1 MEEPFI
7 NKLPNELLTWI
18 FEITP
23 LDADR
28 SRPGY
33 TAWHRRLE
41 YYPWLRFMLVCR
53 RWRIIGERLL
63 YRNLSL
69 NILDE
74 PSEQM
79 VFVTERPHICRFVR
93 DLHLT
98 VSLNNPVEKATLD
111 LLRKFN
117 SVRKLNLSG
126 RPYRIGRPILEF
138 IRTMRLAEMSLSDL
152 PSLNMIFEFFD
163 MLTLTHL
170 SVSSLDW
177 SKPFRPR
184 TSDTEEQGPE
194 LGDESVPNSSTTSS
208 PPPTIL
214 PGNADDAVLTSAL
227 DELLP
232 ISRQKTSEIKSI
244 HFSRPLAGV
253 TVARQ
258 LFLWP
263 AGLEEVKISLLTASN
278 AYEEYTGKGV
288 QRLLLPQ
295 CHALKKID
303 IGVMTQGSDGI
314 PNLQGFSAL
323 EELTISAY
331 NLFHDSPEGAHEKL
345 SMPSLKRLVVSF
357 STEELWSESLNDF
370 GENELLWMEEFI
382 ELVRTAPETSELRN
396 IYVRFRPQPT
406 YPPRDDVDEWPWD
419 MFEELAELC
428 EEYGITLGYDPAE
441 FSKRQFCER
450 YQSPSDSE

>member
-1 MEEPFI
+1 MDGPFI
-7 NKLPNELLTWI
+7 NSLPNELLTWI

-23 LDADR
+23 PDADR

-53 RWRIIGERLL
+53 RWRIVGERLL
-63 YRNLSL
+63 YRKLSL
-69 NILDE
+69 SILDE
-74 PSEQM
+74 PSARM
-79 VFVTERPHICRFVR
+79 AFVTERPHICRFVR
-93 DLHLT
+93 DFRLT
-98 VSLNNPVEKATLD
+98 VSSKPVEKDTLD
-111 LLRKFN
+111 LLQKFN
-117 SVRKLNLSG
+117 SVRRLSLTG
-126 RPYRIGRPILEF
+126 RPFKIGRPILEL
-138 IRTMRLAEMSLSDL
+138 IRTMRLTEVSLSDL

-163 MLTLTHL
+163 MSTLTHL

-177 SKPFRPR
+177 SKPINPR
-184 TSDTEEQGPE
+184 ASGDEKQGPK
-194 LGDESVPNSSTTSS
+194 LGDESVPNSSTSS
-208 PPPTIL
+208 NPPTTTL
-214 PGNADDAVLTSAL
+214 PENADDTALTTAL

-232 ISRQKTSEIKSI
+232 LSRQKTSEIKSI
-244 HFSRPLAGV
+244 HFSRPSTGV

-263 AGLEEVKISLLTASN
+263 AALEEVKISLLTPSN
-278 AYEEYTGKGV
+278 TYEEYTGEGV

-295 CHALKKID
+295 CHSLKKID

-314 PNLQGFSAL
+314 PNLKSFSCL

-331 NLFHDSPEGAHEKL
+331 NLFHDSPERAHEKL
-345 SMPSLKRLVVSF
+345 SIPSLRRLVISF

-382 ELVRTAPETSELRN
+382 ELVRNAPETSKLRN
-396 IYVRFRPQPT
+396 IYIRFRPQPT

-419 MFEELAELC
+419 MFEELAELS

-441 FSKRQFCER
+441 FTKRQFSEK